1 MDFGNIRYLTR
12 RDHRDETGSSE
23 FSSFDIETALVWQEF
38 SQVEPAMCDA
48 KSYELFI
55 NGKWRAGGS

>member
-12 RDHRDETGSSE
+12 HDHRDETGSSE

-38 SQVEPAMCDA
+38 SQVGARDVRRQ
-48 KSYELFI
+48 EL
-55 NGKWRAGGS
+55 RALH

>member
-23 FSSFDIETALVWQEF
+23 FSSFDIETALVCKN
-38 SQVEPAMCDA
+38 SV
-48 KSYELFI
+48 
-55 NGKWRAGGS
+55 KWSP